1 LILFLTTSLALIVAP
16 GPDNFLVLT
25 RGIAQGWSAALVSAV
40 GVSVALVIHLV
51 FAAVGLSALLPQ
63 FAAPIA
69 SGVAPPLLALGLTF
83 ALLTWMI
90 FSALGYFS
98 GSLGNSLVSRPK
110 LADILRWLTGGV
122 LMGLGLRLALPHRR

>member
-1 LILFLTTSLALIVAP
+1 LILFLTTSLALIVAA
-16 GPDNFLVLT
+16 GSDNILVLN
-25 RGIAQGWSAALVSAV
+25 RAIAQRWSAALVSAA

-63 FAAPIA
+63 FAASIA
-69 SGVAPPLLALGLTF
+69 GDVAPQLLALGLAF
-83 ALLTWMI
+83 ALLMWMI
-90 FSALGYFS
+90 FSALGYYS

>member
-16 GPDNFLVLT
+16 GPDNILVLN
-25 RGIAQGWSAALVSAV
+25 RAIAQGWSAALVSAA

-51 FAAVGLSALLPQ
+51 FAAVGFSALLPQ
-63 FAAPIA
+63 FAASIA
-69 SGVAPPLLALGLTF
+69 GDVAPQLLALGLAF

-98 GSLGNSLVSRPK
+98 GSLGNWLVSRPK
-110 LADILRWLTGGV
+110 LTDILRWLTGGV
-122 LMGLGLRLALPHRR
+122 IGLGMRLALSDRR